1 MKPDGTHTKE
11 EIIEIIQNELQS
23 WERDEICAALLDECS
38 DNQLSD
44 YFSKYTTDYISRI
57 TGYYVYEE
65 EREDVSDMDL
75 WQIINESSFSLFD
88 LFKYIVEEISSEKLS
103 GWIAESKLDKTILL
117 NKLDYDFICDWLM
130 PNPNK
135 EKPMKIENKPKEE

>member
-23 WERDEICAALLDECS
+23 WERDEICTALLDECS

-44 YFSKYTTDYISRI
+44 YFSKYTAEYISRI
-57 TGYYVYEE
+57 TGYYVYES
-65 EREDVSDMDL
+65 EREDINDMCLFD
-75 WQIINESSFSLFD
+75 IINESSFSLFD
-88 LFKYIVEEISSEKLS
+88 FFKYTAERISNKKIID
-103 GWIAESKLDKTILL
+103 WIAESEIDKTLLL

-130 PNPNK
+130 LNLIK
-135 EKPMKIENKPKEE
+135 ENQ

>member
-1 MKPDGTHTKE
+1 MKPDRTHTKE

-23 WERDEICAALLDECS
+23 WERDEICIALLDECS

-44 YFSKYTTDYISRI
+44 YFSKYTAEYTSRI

-65 EREDVSDMDL
+65 EREDIADMEL
-75 WQIINESSFSLFD
+75 WEVIDKSGFTLHAFFEH
-88 LFKYIVEEISSEKLS
+88 IVEEISSERLS

-117 NKLDYDFICDWLM
+117 DKLDYDFICDWLT

-135 EKPMKIENKPKEE
+135 GKPTKIENRQKED

>member
-23 WERDEICAALLDECS
+23 WERDEICTALLDKCS

-44 YFSKYTTDYISRI
+44 YFSKYTPEYISTI
-57 TGYYVYEE
+57 TGYYVYES
-65 EREDVSDMDL
+65 ERESIKDMCL
-75 WQIINESSFSLFD
+75 FKIINESSYSLFD
-88 LFKYIVEEISSEKLS
+88 FFKYIEEEVSDEKIS

-117 NKLDYDFICDWLM
+117 NKLDRDFITEYFATHFEVSTETRIKLI
-130 PNPNK
+130 K
-135 EKPMKIENKPKEE
+135 ED